1 MQPYNFNYNYGN
13 PYMMNNMGQQQ
24 QYLQRLQMLEQ
35 QNQPY
40 MNSMQQQPYGQ
51 VMPQSSS
58 LQGKIVDSIEVVRAT
73 DVDMTGAVTYFPQ
86 SDGQAI
92 YTKQLQPDGRS
103 KVETYIR
110 VEDNNTTNQQNNY
123 NIDNLINNFQE
134 MRLDLSNQIAELK
147 AMVSPPVNNVPNVR
161 NKEVTK

>member
-1 MQPYNFNYNYGN
+1 MQPYNLNYNYGN

-103 KVETYIR
+103 KVETYVR
-110 VEDNNTTNQQNNY
+110 VEDNNTNQQNNY
-123 NIDNLINNFQE
+123 NIDSLINNFQE

>member
-103 KVETYIR
+103 KVETYVR
-110 VEDNNTTNQQNNY
+110 VEDNNTNQQNNY
-123 NIDNLINNFQE
+123 NIDSLINNFQE

>member
-1 MQPYNFNYNYGN
+1 MQPYNLNYNYGN

-103 KVETYIR
+103 KVETYVR
-110 VEDNNTTNQQNNY
+110 VEDNNTNQQNNY
-123 NIDNLINNFQE
+123 NIDSLINNFQE

-147 AMVSPPVNNVPNVR
+147 AMVSPPVNNVPNVK